1 MVEGALCVALSVV
14 FSNFRLFAM
23 PQGGS
28 VTLEMAPLLYFSYR
42 CGWKWG
48 TLAGGLSG
56 VLQMLL
62 GGYIVHPA
70 QVILDYPLAMAC
82 MGAAGAF
89 AGNPAQP
96 ARPVQIALGTL
107 AAGALRFFCH
117 VLSGV
122 IFFSSYAPEGQ
133 NPWVYSALYNA
144 CFLAP
149 ALVISGALA
158 WILWRKFANAA
169 PPKKR

>member
-14 FSNFRLFAM
+14 FSNLRLFSM

-42 CGWKWG
+42 RGWKWG

-82 MGAAGAF
+82 MGTAGVF
-89 AGNPAQP
+89 VKSPAQP
-96 ARPVQIALGTL
+96 AQIALGTL
-107 AAGALRFFCH
+107 AAGALRFLCH

-122 IFFSSYAPEGQ
+122 IFFSAYAPEGQ

-144 CFLAP
+144 VFLIP
-149 ALVISGALA
+149 SLVISGALA
-158 WILWRKFANAA
+158 WILWRKSANGV
-169 PPKKR
+169 PPKKG